1 MDTLQKSS
9 HPGPKGPVVLVI
21 MDGVGIGKYAEGDAV
36 RSALKPNLDWLKAN
50 VLACQLK
57 AHGKAPAPASVA
69 DDFLK
74 SSKGMKFSKLK
85 EHVRKK

>member
-1 MDTLQKSS
+1 M
-9 HPGPKGPVVLVI
+9 PV
-21 MDGVGIGKYAEGDAV
+21 E
-36 RSALKPNLDWLKAN
+36 SKAQ
-50 VLACQLK
+50 AGFMAMSRTKAGRAKLK
-57 AHGKAPAPASVA
+57 AHGKTPAPASVA